1 MTSQI
6 NFGTINTSYP
16 VAGVDNNSQGFRD
29 NFTAISAG
37 LAVAKAELTALQAN
51 AVLKATLTTP
61 NTVVNNDLNGSTIS
75 KGLYNRFYG
84 VYFSGG
90 TVSATANIDLANGP
104 VQRFV
109 LSGDATLTFTGW
121 PTAGSMGLIRVLIA
135 SDQNGV
141 RTPGFATSGGG
152 AIRYDVAYPTLPNSS
167 SPGFK
172 VGGESVRSV
181 TVTNAGS
188 RYITPT
194 TVGFTSPTLTG
205 GTTASA
211 TATYKVLSA
220 IVTSGALGTG
230 YANGDLLVVNQAS
243 QIVLSV
249 TGVNGSGGITSLSP
263 TQPLGLSTPL
273 AGSKT
278 VTALTGIGTGARVDL
293 VCAIDTITV
302 TDGGDGWSTVPPT
315 VTIGAPSSGGDQ
327 ATATAVLTS
336 VTTDNVKVVEAWTI
350 DGGISVYLRYVG
362 EYN

>member
-6 NFGTINTSYP
+6 NFGTINTAYP

-37 LAVAKAELTALQAN
+37 LATAKAELTALQDT

-61 NTVVNNDLNGSTIS
+61 GTVVNNDLNGSTIS
-75 KGLYNRFYG
+75 RGLYNRFYG

-90 TVSATANIDLANGP
+90 TISAASNIDLANGP
-104 VQRFV
+104 VQKFV

-121 PTAGSMGLIRVLIA
+121 PSAGSMGIIRVLLA

-141 RTPGFATSGGG
+141 RTPGFATGAGGT
-152 AIRYDVAYPTLPNSS
+152 IRYDVAYPTLPNSS
-167 SPGFK
+167 NPGFK
-172 VGGESVRSV
+172 VGGESVKSV

-188 RYITPT
+188 KYITTT
-194 TVGFTSPTLTG
+194 TVSFTSPTLSG
-205 GTTASA
+205 GTQASA
-211 TATYKVLSA
+211 IASYKVLSA
-220 IVTSGALGTG
+220 TATAGALGTN

-249 TGVNGSGGITSLSP
+249 TGVNGSGGITSLTP
-263 TQPLGLSTPL
+263 TQPLGLSAPF

-278 VTALTGIGTGARVDL
+278 VTALTGSGTGARVDL

-302 TDGGDGWSTVPPT
+302 TDGGDGWTTVPPT
-315 VTIGAPSSGGDQ
+315 VTIGAPAATGDQ
-327 ATATAVLTS
+327 ATATAVLATA
-336 VTTDNVKVVEAWTI
+336 TADNVKVIEAWSV
-350 DGGISVYLRYVG
+350 DAGANVYLRYIG

>member
-6 NFGTINTSYP
+6 NFGAISTTYP

-37 LAVAKAELTALQAN
+37 LAVAKTELTALQAN
-51 AVLKATLTTP
+51 AVLKANLTT

-75 KGLYNRFYG
+75 NGLYNRFYG

-90 TVSATANIDLANGP
+90 TVSAAANIDLINGP

-121 PTAGSMGLIRVLIA
+121 PTAGKMGLIRVLIA

-141 RTPGFATSGGG
+141 RTPGFATGSGGS
-152 AIRYDVAYPTLPNSS
+152 IRYDVTYPTLPNSTS
-167 SPGFK
+167 QGFK

-181 TVTNAGS
+181 TVNEVGS

-194 TVGFTSPTLTG
+194 TVSFTSPTLTG
-205 GTTASA
+205 GTVA
-211 TATYKVLSA
+211 TATARYKVLSA
-220 IVTSGALGTG
+220 TVTSGALGTN
-230 YANGDLLVVNQAS
+230 YANGDLLVVNQDS
-243 QIVLSV
+243 TIILSV
-249 TGVNGSGGITSLSP
+249 TAVNGSGGITNLSVSVNGP
-263 TQPLGLSTPL
+263 LSTPL
-273 AGSKT
+273 TGSKT
-278 VTALTGIGTGARVDL
+278 VTALSGSGTGARVDL

-302 TDGGDGWSTVPPT
+302 TDGGDGWSTIPPT
-315 VTIGAPSSGGDQ
+315 VTIGAPASGGIQ
-327 ATATAVLTS
+327 ATATAVLATA
-336 VTTDNVKVVEAWTI
+336 TADNVKVIEAWSI
-350 DGGISVYLRYVG
+350 DGGLNVYLRYIG

>member
-6 NFGTINTSYP
+6 NVGTINTSYP

-37 LAVAKAELTALQAN
+37 LATAKTELTALQTN
-51 AVLKATLTTP
+51 AVLKANLTT

-75 KGLYNRFYG
+75 NGLYNRFYG

-90 TVSATANIDLANGP
+90 TVSAAANIDLVNGP
-104 VQRFV
+104 VQKFV
-109 LSGDATLTFTGW
+109 LSGNATLTFTGW
-121 PTAGSMGLIRVLIA
+121 PTAGKMGLIRVLIA
-135 SDQNGV
+135 SDLNGV
-141 RTPGFATSGGG
+141 RTPGFATGGGG

-167 SPGFK
+167 SQGFK

-181 TVTNAGS
+181 TVDVPGS

-194 TVGFTSPTLTG
+194 TVSFTSPTLTN
-205 GTTASA
+205 GTPASA
-211 TATYKVLSA
+211 TAIYKVLSA
-220 IVTSGALGTG
+220 TATVGALGAG
-230 YANGDLLVVNQAS
+230 YTTGDLLVVNQDS
-243 QIVLSV
+243 KIVLSV

-263 TQPLGLSTPL
+263 TQPLGLISPL

-278 VTALTGIGTGARVDL
+278 VTALTGSGTGARVDL

-302 TDGGDGWSTVPPT
+302 TDSGDGWSTVPPI

-327 ATATAVLTS
+327 ATATAVLTTI
-336 VTTDNVKVVEAWTI
+336 TTDNVKVIEAWSI
-350 DGGISVYLRYVG
+350 DGGLNVYLRYIG

>member
-6 NFGTINTSYP
+6 NFGTINTAYP

-37 LAVAKAELTALQAN
+37 LATAKAELTALQTN

-61 NTVVNNDLNGSTIS
+61 GTVVNNDLNGSTIS
-75 KGLYNRFYG
+75 RGLYNRFYG
-84 VYFSGG
+84 VYYNGG
-90 TVSATANIDLANGP
+90 TVSSASNIDLANGP
-104 VQRFV
+104 VQKFV

-121 PTAGSMGLIRVLIA
+121 PSAGSMGIIRVLLA

-141 RTPGFATSGGG
+141 RTPGFATGAGGT
-152 AIRYDVAYPTLPNSS
+152 IRYDVAYPTLPNSS
-167 SPGFK
+167 SQGFK

-181 TVTNAGS
+181 TVTNVGS

-194 TVGFTSPTLTG
+194 TVSFTSPTLTG
-205 GTTASA
+205 GTQASA
-211 TATYKVLSA
+211 VASYKVLSA
-220 IVTSGALGTG
+220 TVTSGALGTN
-230 YANGDLLVVNQAS
+230 YANGNLLVVNQAS

-249 TGVNGSGGITSLSP
+249 TGVDGSGGITSLTP
-263 TQPLGLSTPL
+263 TQPLGLSAPL

-278 VTALTGIGTGARVDL
+278 VTALTGLGTGARVDL

-302 TDGGDGWSTVPPT
+302 TDGGDGWTTVPPT
-315 VTIGAPSSGGDQ
+315 VTIGTPSAGGDQ
-327 ATATAVLTS
+327 ATATAVLATA
-336 VTTDNVKVVEAWTI
+336 TADNVKVIEAWSV
-350 DGGISVYLRYVG
+350 DAGANVYLRYIG

>member
-6 NFGTINTSYP
+6 NVGTINTSYP

-37 LAVAKAELTALQAN
+37 LATAKTELTALQTN
-51 AVLKATLTTP
+51 AVLKANLTT
-61 NTVVNNDLNGSTIS
+61 NAVVNNDLNGSTIS
-75 KGLYNRFYG
+75 NGLYNRFYG

-90 TVSATANIDLANGP
+90 TVSAAANIDLVNGP
-104 VQRFV
+104 VQKFV
-109 LSGDATLTFTGW
+109 LSGNATLTFTGW
-121 PTAGSMGLIRVLIA
+121 PTAGKMGLIRVLIA
-135 SDQNGV
+135 SDLNGV
-141 RTPGFATSGGG
+141 HTPGFATGGGG

-167 SPGFK
+167 SQGFK

-181 TVTNAGS
+181 TVSNSGS

-194 TVGFTSPTLTG
+194 TVSFTSPTLTN
-205 GTTASA
+205 GTPASA

-220 IVTSGALGTG
+220 TATVGALGAG
-230 YANGDLLVVNQAS
+230 YTTGDLLVVNQDS
-243 QIVLSV
+243 KIVLSV

-263 TQPLGLSTPL
+263 TQPLGLLSPL

-278 VTALTGIGTGARVDL
+278 VTALTGSGTGARVDL

-302 TDGGDGWSTVPPT
+302 TDSGDGWSTVPPI

-327 ATATAVLTS
+327 AEAAAVLTTI
-336 VTTDNVKVVEAWTI
+336 TTDNVKVIEAWSI
-350 DGGISVYLRYVG
+350 DGGLNVYLRYIG